1 MKVFGLAL
9 DLRDDPQVIADYERY
24 HREVWPDIQR
34 AMRAVGVESQ
44 RIFRSG
50 NRLFLVME
58 TRDDFDWE
66 RDFARYLESTSQAR
80 EWDALMHGYQ
90 QVVPAAQP
98 GEWWSVMKEVY
109 NLNDQLARLDAT
121 PPGKSP

>member
-1 MKVFGLAL
+1 MS
-9 DLRDDPQVIADYERY
+9 VITVRCGRTSNAPCGRS
-24 HREVWPDIQR
+24 VSNPS
-34 AMRAVGVESQ
+34 VS
-44 RIFRSG
+44 FRSG
-50 NRLFLVME
+50 NRLFMVME